1 MLYSKKAAFDGFL
14 LTFCRKPQA
23 FESIH
28 AKEGLFEKITGRGYC
43 MKKTRTT
50 ERFDMNIK
58 PVRQWSILRPITWA
72 ASFPAVWK
80 YGLKINKNG
89 VKGLKP
95 PYLLL
100 CTHMAFLDFMVT
112 TAAIFP
118 HRANYVIAIDGFIGR
133 EWLLRAVGG
142 ICKRKFTNDIKL
154 IKHINHVLNV
164 HKDVLVMYPEARYS
178 LIGTNAVLPASLGK
192 LVKML
197 KVPVVVLR
205 MHGNYLN
212 SPVWNLK
219 KRHNRIEADMT
230 LLLTPEQAADLP
242 VDDINAKINEAFYY
256 DEYEWQRQSNIR
268 ITYKDNAKGIHKVLY
283 KCPSCMT
290 EYRMTS
296 YGTTIECTH
305 CGKKWELT
313 EYGELKAHDGI
324 TEFSR
329 PSLWYEFE
337 REEVRKEIE
346 AGTYF
351 FEDEVIVDSLPNSR
365 GFIRLGKGMLRHDMN
380 GFTLK
385 GTFDGEQFEL
395 RKEPLTMYSC
405 HIEFDYNKTGDCID
419 LSTLSD
425 TYYLYPQGQRFSVTK
440 IALATEE
447 LYKFCMQKQLG
458 KNK

>member
-1 MLYSKKAAFDGFL
+1 MDNAS
-14 LTFCRKPQA
+14 TPRQ
-23 FESIH
+23 
-28 AKEGLFEKITGRGYC
+28 
-43 MKKTRTT
+43 
-50 ERFDMNIK
+50 FDMLKK
-58 PVRQWSILRPITWA
+58 PVRQMSVLRPITWA
-72 ASFPAVWK
+72 ASFPVVWK
-80 YGLKINKNG
+80 ARLKINKVG
-89 VKGLKP
+89 MEGLKP

-100 CTHMAFLDFMVT
+100 CTHMAFQDFMVT

-154 IKHINHVLNV
+154 IKHINHVVNV
-164 HKDVLVMYPEARYS
+164 NKDILVLYPEARYS

-192 LVKML
+192 LAKML
-197 KVPVVVLR
+197 KVPVVTLR

-219 KRHNRIEADMT
+219 KRKNRIEADMT
-230 LLLTPEQAADLP
+230 LLFTGEQAAELP
-242 VDDINAKINEAFYY
+242 VDEINDKINEAFYY
-256 DEYEWQRQSNIR
+256 DEYKWQWENKIR

-283 KCPSCMT
+283 KCPNCMT

-296 YGTTIECTH
+296 YGTTIECKH
-305 CGKKWELT
+305 CLKKGALT
-313 EYGELKAHDGI
+313 EYRELKSTDGI
-324 TEFSR
+324 SYFQFS
-329 PSLWYEFE
+329 SQWYEFE

-351 FEDEVIVDSLPNSR
+351 FEDEVIADSLPNSK
-365 GFIRLGKGMLRHDMN
+365 GFIRLGKGTLRHDMN
-380 GFTLK
+380 GFTFR
-385 GTFDGEQFEL
+385 GTYYGKQFEL

-405 HIEFDYNKTGDCID
+405 HIEFDYNKTGDCVD

-425 TYYLYPQGQRFSVTK
+425 TYYLYPQGEQFSVTK

-447 LYKFCMQKQLG
+447 LYNYYRK
-458 KNK
+458 

>member
-1 MLYSKKAAFDGFL
+1 MEDPS
-14 LTFCRKPQA
+14 
-23 FESIH
+23 
-28 AKEGLFEKITGRGYC
+28 
-43 MKKTRTT
+43 TT
-50 ERFDMNIK
+50 MQFDMLKK
-58 PVRQWSILRPITWA
+58 PVRQWNVLRPITWA
-72 ASFPAVWK
+72 ASFPVVWK
-80 YGLKINKNG
+80 SRLKINKVG
-89 VKGLKP
+89 MKGLKP

-154 IKHINHVLNV
+154 IKHINHVVNV
-164 HKDVLVMYPEARYS
+164 NKDILVLYPEARYS

-192 LVKML
+192 LAKML
-197 KVPVVVLR
+197 KVPVVTLR

-219 KRHNRIEADMT
+219 KRKNRIEADMT
-230 LLLTPEQAADLP
+230 LLFTAEQAAELS
-242 VDDINAKINEAFYY
+242 VDEINKKINEAFYY
-256 DEYEWQRQSNIR
+256 DEYKWQRDNNIR
-268 ITYKDNAKGIHKVLY
+268 ITYKDNAKGIHKILY
-283 KCPSCMT
+283 KCPHCMT
-290 EYRMTS
+290 EYQMTS
-296 YGTTIECTH
+296 YGTTIECKH

-313 EYGELKAHDGI
+313 EYGELEAHDGI
-324 TEFSR
+324 TEFR
-329 PSLWYEFE
+329 FPSQWYEFE

-351 FEDEVIVDSLPNSR
+351 FEDEVITDSLPNSK
-365 GFIRLGKGMLRHDMN
+365 GFIRLGKGTLRHDMN
-380 GFTLK
+380 GFTFW
-385 GTFDGEQFEL
+385 GTFNGEPFEL

-425 TYYLYPQGQRFSVTK
+425 TYYLYPQGEQFSVTK

-447 LYKFCMQKQLG
+447 LYNYYRK
-458 KNK
+458 